1 MDKFKHQ
8 FKGKKGFMLL
18 HDFVAFVID
27 YIIREVK
34 NVLEQRLLLYIL
46 RDIYEKKI
54 APKVKG
60 YRKSY
65 KITLND
71 AQAVALAVALNNYRH
86 QQLEAYE
93 EVMLEG
99 ILTEIKDY
107 LQVQQQ
113 REQNYYLTE

>member
-8 FKGKKGFMLL
+8 FKGKKGFILL
-18 HDFVAFVID
+18 HDFVDFVID
-27 YIIREVK
+27 YLIKEVK

-46 RDIYEKKI
+46 RDIYNKKLVT
-54 APKVKG
+54 KLKG
-60 YRKSY
+60 YQKSY
-65 KITLND
+65 KISLND

-93 EVMLEG
+93 EVILEG
-99 ILTEIKDY
+99 ILTEIKKY

-113 REQNYYLTE
+113 REKNYYLTY